1 MPILRDNERLLVTA
15 RVYVSAAA
23 TPLPV
28 TACLPVMALPVM
40 AVQDSTTIVF
50 GNRGEAIK
58 VSVPE
63 GAVPIRSPWLRK

>member
-1 MPILRDNERLLVTA
+1 VPILRDNERLLVTA
-15 RVYVSAAA
+15 RVYVRPAA

-28 TACLPVMALPVM
+28 TPLPVMAVPVM
-40 AVQDSTTIVF
+40 AVQDSTAIVF

-63 GAVPIRSPWLRK
+63 GAVPIRSAWLRK

>member
-1 MPILRDNERLLVTA
+1 VPILRDNERLLVTA
-15 RVYVSAAA
+15 RVYVRPAA

-28 TACLPVMALPVM
+28 TPLPVM
-40 AVQDSTTIVF
+40 AVQDSTAIVF

-63 GAVPIRSPWLRK
+63 GAVPIRSAWLRK